1 MLEHINLKDGV
12 ISHDNFT
19 WLIDHST
26 FMDNIDDL
34 SEDLLLISFFE
45 GRYSIDV
52 GWYSD
57 NRFSVLL
64 IKDMDWQNPVE
75 LIEVQT
81 PNEVIGAIT
90 SLIELLYS
98 DKDHS

>member
-1 MLEHINLKDGV
+1 MLEHIDLKDGV

-26 FMDNIDDL
+26 FINNIAL
-34 SEDLLLISFFE
+34 LTEDLLQISFFE
-45 GRYSIDV
+45 DRYLIDV

-57 NRFSVLL
+57 EMFSVLL
-64 IKDMDWQNPVE
+64 IKNLDWGDPME

-81 PNEVIGAIT
+81 PNEVVGAIT
-90 SLIELLYS
+90 SLIDLLYS
-98 DKDHS
+98 DKSHS